1 MRWSKKSGFA
11 LFAMLAVG
19 ALAFLAFQLNRQR
32 EANLRMKEELEQ
44 SKLLC
49 TQSETAKSELER
61 KLARLR
67 DRLDDPVV
75 TQPVEP
81 IAAPAGEDV
90 ALVEEEPEAE
100 PTAQASQI
108 EQGIRQAIQQAIQ
121 QGMDTELAKAQQR
134 LNLSDDQVES
144 IRGFVESAFAE
155 GGENLRKLLE
165 GEAAP
170 DQMPSAEEW
179 GLELEQKMLA
189 VLTPEQ
195 QADYWKY
202 KRQDSMAQ
210 ARAGAGNEIAQLQR
224 QLDLTADQQEQV
236 FDVLYQQQLNRLD
249 PDPTTLDQR
258 PLDEIEAAE
267 WDLEQSLTRLQSI
280 LSEEQLEQYR
290 KEQEQRLNFMR
301 NLRTMFQPGQQ

>member
-1 MRWSKKSGFA
+1 MRLSQKSGFA
-11 LFAMLAVG
+11 LFALLTVG
-19 ALAFLAFQLNRQR
+19 AMAFLAFQLNRQR
-32 EANLRMKEELEQ
+32 EASLRLEQELEQ
-44 SKLLC
+44 SKLLLV
-49 TQSETAKSELER
+49 QAQADMSKSERE
-61 KLARLR
+61 LATLR

-75 TQPVEP
+75 TLPVEP
-81 IAAPAGEDV
+81 IAAPAEEDV
-90 ALVEEEPEAE
+90 GLVEEEAKAE
-100 PTAQASQI
+100 STNQASPI
-108 EQGIRQAIQQAIQ
+108 EQAIRQAIQ
-121 QGMDTELAKAQQR
+121 QGMDSELAKAQQR
-134 LNLSDDQVES
+134 LNLSDDHVDS

-155 GGENLRKLLE
+155 GGENLRKLLS
-165 GEAAP
+165 GEAKP
-170 DQMPSAEEW
+170 NQMPSAEEW

-202 KRQDSMAQ
+202 KRQDSIAQ

-224 QLDLTADQQEQV
+224 QLDLTPDQQEQV
-236 FDVLYQQQLNRLD
+236 FEVLYQQQLNRLD

-301 NLRTMFQPGQQ
+301 SLRTMFQ